1 MLLSSICVS
10 PGMDLRSF
18 FEEKRM
24 YNRETKKI
32 KTQNNK
38 NSLMT
43 AILSLSLLPVMA
55 GAAVAPALG
64 TIREHF

>member
-1 MLLSSICVS
+1 
-10 PGMDLRSF
+10 
-18 FEEKRM
+18 M

-38 NSLMT
+38 KSLMT
-43 AILSLSLLPVMA
+43 AILSLSLLTVMA